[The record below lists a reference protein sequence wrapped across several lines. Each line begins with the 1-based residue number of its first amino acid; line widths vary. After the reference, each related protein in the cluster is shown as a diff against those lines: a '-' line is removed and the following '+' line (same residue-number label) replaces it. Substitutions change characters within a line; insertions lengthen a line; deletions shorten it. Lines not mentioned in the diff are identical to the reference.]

1 MRFFLKKVVHLLTHC
16 VLLLSVS
23 NLSYAAETVC
33 NNNGGAGWAIT
44 DFGTT
49 NLSIPFAF
57 GDVSE
62 IFDINIQ
69 TDIAHTW
76 VGDLTVRAT
85 SPQNTTVTL
94 FERPGT
100 PDPEFD
106 TTTSFGCGR
115 DDILVTFDDESPN
128 PPIENE
134 SCSDPVV
141 TPVFSGTHL
150 PHNPAPNDLAAYDG
164 EDPTGN
170 WNIYLSD
177 SANQDTG
184 TLNQV
189 CLTAAFAAVTFDKWV
204 STNASCSDTI
214 NTIAVAPG
222 ADVYFCYT
230 VLNPSTETFTINT
243 GDATDSQGHDITAL
257 ETTYLQNASQTVIVG
272 PIVAGGSELPN
283 NTSTVNNASVTATF
297 STANFTGALTTPE
310 TATATVGNPNFTIS
324 TKTVID
330 LNGGSAEPGDILEY
344 TITINESA
352 GFYTSGIQVI
362 DTVDANLGSINITT
376 LPAGATNN
384 TTGNDID
391 ITGISVAANGTQTIV
406 FEVTIATGAVAGTNI
421 DNTATI
427 SHAAS
432 GISFDAVAPTI
443 IISAPNLTSSTKVE
457 EDVNGTPALAGD
469 LIRYTITI
477 NETNG
482 KPATSV
488 TVTDIVDSNLTNVNV
503 ISIPAGATDNTLGNN
518 IDISNISVIADGSET
533 IVFEANILTSA
544 SIGTNIDNTA
554 DIVDVPTGASTTVV
568 AGTITVGSLPASGL
582 KQLYL
587 DNLNSTLDLT
597 RVTPTTNTDSQFF
610 SGGNSITIDQ
620 TPVFQA
626 PFIISDGSTVNVFLN
641 LERNNL
647 SGERTAQVDMYNG
660 NAGTLIGSN
669 SQTWNSNSTQYLTFP
684 ISIVGDQNFATNDFV
699 RIVVTNTSTNNRD
712 FRIRSDIGDNVSQLE
727 MSSTTVINV
736 DTVTTYFAA
745 YPDTTQYT
753 SYEPGSTV
761 YIRSSVSDPFGN
773 ADITGATITI
783 TDPSSTVQINS
794 DAMTSVATPTGA
806 SRLYEYQYT
815 IPAGPEGIWNLSVT
829 ANDGFEGTIS
839 HTAQSNMIVGT
850 AIITIS
856 KNSTVLS
863 DPINA
868 TSPKAIPG
876 AIVEYAVNISN
887 AGYGYI
893 NTDSVILTD
902 PIATA
907 TTFFFGSPID
917 PVTFT
922 DGATASGLSL
932 TFIDLASTT
941 DDVDF
946 SNDGG
951 LTFVTPSSDASGFDS
966 TSPPINFIRI
976 NPKGEFRGGD
986 TVNNPSMEIKFR
998 VRVN

>member
-1 MRFFLKKVVHLLTHC
+1 MRIFLKKVVGLLTC
-16 VLLLSVS
+16 CALLLSTS
-23 NLSYAAETVC
+23 SFSYAAETVC
-33 NNNGGAGWAIT
+33 NDNAGAGWAIT

-62 IFDINIQ
+62 IFDIDIQ
-69 TDIAHTW
+69 TDITHTW
-76 VGDLTVRAT
+76 VGDLTVRTT

-106 TTTSFGCGR
+106 TTTSFGCDR

-134 SCSDPVV
+134 SCSGPVV

-150 PHNPAPNDLAAYDG
+150 PHNPAPNDLTAYDG
-164 EDPTGN
+164 EDPNGN

-204 STNASCSDTI
+204 STNANCSDTI
-214 NTIAVAPG
+214 DTIAVAPG
-222 ADVYFCYT
+222 TDVYFCYT
-230 VLNPSTETFTINT
+230 VLNPSTETFTINS
-243 GDATDSQGHDITAL
+243 GDATDSQGHDIAAL
-257 ETTYLQNASQTVIVG
+257 ETTYLQNASQTVIIG
-272 PIVAGGSELPN
+272 PIVAGDSELPN

-297 STANFTGALTTPE
+297 STANFTGALTTSE
-310 TATATVGNPNFTIS
+310 TATATVGTPDLTTS
-324 TKTVID
+324 TKTVVD

-352 GFYTSGIQVI
+352 GFYTPGVQVI

-376 LPAGATNN
+376 LPVGATDN
-384 TTGNDID
+384 TAGNDID
-391 ITGISVAANGTQTIV
+391 ITGINVAANGSQTIV
-406 FEVTIATGAVAGTNI
+406 FEATIATGVVAGINI

-443 IISAPNLTSSTKVE
+443 IISAPNLTTSTKVE
-457 EDVNGTPALAGD
+457 EDVDGAPALAGD

-482 KPATSV
+482 KDATSV
-488 TVTDIVDSNLTNVNV
+488 TVTDIVDSNLTNVNI

-518 IDISNISVIADGSET
+518 IDISNISIVANGSET

-544 SIGTNIDNTA
+544 SIGTNIDNSA
-554 DIVDVPTGASTTVV
+554 DIVDAPTGSSATVV

-587 DNLNSTLDLT
+587 ENLDTTLDLT
-597 RVTPTTNTDSQFF
+597 RVAPATNTDSQFF

-641 LERNNL
+641 LERGGL
-647 SGERTAQVDMYNG
+647 GGERTAQVDMYNG
-660 NAGTLIGSN
+660 NTGALIGSN
-669 SQTWNSNSTQYLTFP
+669 SQSWNANGTQYLTFP
-684 ISIVGDQNFATNDFV
+684 ISIVGDQNFTINDFV
-699 RIVVTNTSTNNRD
+699 RIVVTNTSANNRD
-712 FRIRSDIGDNVSQLE
+712 FRTQSNIGGNVSQLE
-727 MSSTTVINV
+727 MQSTTVINV
-736 DTVTTYFAA
+736 DTVATYFSA

-773 ADITGATITI
+773 ADITGAAITI
-783 TDPSSTVQINS
+783 TDPASTIQVNG

-829 ANDGFEGTIS
+829 ANEGSEGTIT

-856 KNSTVLS
+856 KNSAVLS
-863 DPINA
+863 DPVNITN
-868 TSPKAIPG
+868 PKAIPG
-876 AIVEYAVNISN
+876 AIVEYAINVSN

-893 NTDSVILTD
+893 NTDSIVLTD
-902 PIATA
+902 PVAAA
-907 TTFFFGSPID
+907 TTFFFGSPIA
-917 PVTFT
+917 PITFT
-922 DGATASGLSL
+922 DGATASGLSF
-932 TFIDLASTT
+932 TFIDLSSTT

-951 LTFVTPSSDASGFDS
+951 TTFVTPTTDASGFD
-966 TSPPINFIRI
+966 TTAPPINFIRI
-976 NPKGEFRGGD
+976 NPKGEFRGSD

-998 VRVN
+998 VRVQ